1 MDDIVL
7 NKKESIERCIKQ
19 IRVYYALPSELAFKE
34 NYMRQDAIA
43 VNMQRA
49 CEQCI
54 ALANHTIKTRKL
66 GLPKASRE
74 SFRLL
79 AQADIIPRDLAAN
92 LENMVGFR
100 NTLVHQYQDLDIELM
115 VDVIENHL
123 DDLIDFTNFIVEA
136 FINDSPEKTN
146 EPQRA
151 QRTQRKN

>member
-19 IRVYYALPSELAFKE
+19 IRVYYALPGDIPFERDYL
-34 NYMRQDAIA
+34 RQDAIA

-54 ALANHTIKTRKL
+54 DLANHTIKTRKL
-66 GLPKASRE
+66 GLPKESRE

-79 AQADIIPRDLAAN
+79 AQSDIIPHDLATN

-100 NTLVHQYQDLDIELM
+100 NILVHQYQDLDIQLM

-123 DDLIDFTNFIVEA
+123 DDLIDYTNFIVEE
-136 FINDSPEKTN
+136 FNKGL
-146 EPQRA
+146 
-151 QRTQRKN
+151 

>member
-1 MDDIVL
+1 MNDIVL

-19 IRVYYALPSELAFKE
+19 IRVYYASPSDIPFEEDHLK
-34 NYMRQDAIA
+34 QDAIA

-54 ALANHTIKTRKL
+54 DLANHTIKRRKL
-66 GLPKASRE
+66 GLPKESKE

-79 AQADIIPRDLAAN
+79 AQNGIIPRDLAAN

-100 NTLVHQYQDLDIELM
+100 NTLVHQYQDLDIQLM

-123 DDLIDFTNFIVEA
+123 DDLIDFTNFIIKE
-136 FINDSPEKTN
+136 FINGPA
-146 EPQRA
+146 P
-151 QRTQRKN
+151 

>member
-1 MDDIVL
+1 MNDIVL

-19 IRVYYALPSELAFKE
+19 IRVYYALPSDVPFEQDYFK
-34 NYMRQDAIA
+34 QDAIA

-54 ALANHTIKTRKL
+54 DLANHTIKRKKL
-66 GLPKASRE
+66 GLPKESRE

-79 AQADIIPRDLAAN
+79 AQNDIIPRDLAAN

-100 NTLVHQYQDLDIELM
+100 NTLVHQYQDLDIQLM

-123 DDLIDFTNFIVEA
+123 DDLIDLTNFIVRA
-136 FINDSPEKTN
+136 FINGAAS
-146 EPQRA
+146 
-151 QRTQRKN
+151 